1 MAEADG
7 NRTRQRQNL
16 PFDGFEDRAGHQAG
30 YASLHHGGHPAKSGA
45 GGQDGPVMRM
55 MRGPDG
61 GPSRGLRLMALIVA
75 LALVGAAATALTPLL
90 TWLLDLL

>member
-1 MAEADG
+1 MSRTLSAPRRSPVVVRRTLAPRADG
-7 NRTRQRQNL
+7 G
-16 PFDGFEDRAGHQAG
+16 PPAGTAG
-30 YASLHHGGHPAKSGA
+30 T
-45 GGQDGPVMRM
+45 GGQDGPVLRM